1 MMSEHFMKK
10 KLIGLAQLL
19 LIVTLPTSR
28 QFHLGLTYYYVA
40 MICAYAVAS
49 HFVLTNKFGAIAFIF
64 QFIQQ
69 F

>member
-1 MMSEHFMKK
+1 MTSEHFMKK
-10 KLIGLAQLL
+10 KPIGLAQLF

-28 QFHLGLTYYYVA
+28 QFHLGLTYYVA